1 MKTICVV
8 LPNLA
13 GGGAERLHIYL
24 ANDWAARGYYGTLSH
39 NAKAVY
45 QKYLGWYDANPANL
59 NPLPERDASKKY
71 VEYFGGAPAVI
82 AKARAD
88 FAKGEYRWVAEVMRH
103 VVYADPSNTEARR
116 LAADAFEQ
124 LGYASEAATWRNA
137 YLVGAQEL
145 RQGPLAPRVATLDP
159 EMVRAMGA
167 TDVFDVLGTH
177 VNGPRAWSRE
187 VVVNWSLTGRREEVA
202 VTLRNGALTYVAG
215 ARAANAGATVTL
227 SRDTFDGIVLGR
239 QSLADAVKQGVATL
253 EGDLSAAALL
263 FEVLDRFDAGFSI
276 VEPRRPR

>member
-1 MKTICVV
+1 MNHGYTPAEISEELV
-8 LPNLA
+8 LPP
-13 GGGAERLHIYL
+13 GL

-59 NPLPERDASKKY
+59 NPLPERDAAKKY
-71 VEYFGGAPAVI
+71 VEYFGGAAAVI
-82 AKARAD
+82 ARARAD
-88 FAKGEYRWVAEVMRH
+88 LAKGEYRWVAEVMRH
-103 VVYADPSNTEARR
+103 VVYAEPSNTEARH
-116 LAADAFEQ
+116 LAADAFDQ

-145 RQGPLAPRVATLDP
+145 RQGPLDARPASLDP
-159 EMVRAMGA
+159 EMVRAMRA

-187 VVVNWSLTGRREEVA
+187 VVVNWSLTGRPEQVA

-215 ARAANAGATVTL
+215 ARAANAAASVTL
-227 SRDTFDGIVLGR
+227 ARDTFDGIVLGR
-239 QSLADAVKQGVATL
+239 QSLADAVKQGVVTL
-253 EGDLSAAALL
+253 TGDLSAATLL
-263 FEVLDRFDAGFSI
+263 FDVLDRFDAGFAI
-276 VEPRRPR
+276 VEPRRQK

>member
-1 MKTICVV
+1 MATT
-8 LPNLA
+8 
-13 GGGAERLHIYL
+13 
-24 ANDWAARGYYGTLSH
+24 ARSSH

-71 VEYFGGAPAVI
+71 VEYFGGAAAVMT
-82 AKARAD
+82 KARAD
-88 FAKGEYRWVAEVMRH
+88 YAKGEYRWVAEVMRH

-145 RQGPLAPRVATLDP
+145 RQGPLAARPASLDP
-159 EMVRAMGA
+159 EMVRAMRA

-187 VVVNWSLTGRREEVA
+187 VVVNWTLTGRLASPERLREGGPEQVA

-215 ARAANAGATVTL
+215 ARAANAGASVTL
-227 SRDTFDGIVLGR
+227 ARDTFDAIVLGR
-239 QSLADAVKQGVATL
+239 QTLADAVKQGAAKVD
-253 EGDLSAAALL
+253 GDLSAATML
-263 FEVLDRFDAGFSI
+263 FDVLDRFDAGFSI